1 MSSRRTRGRR
11 CCRTRR
17 SAVSAI
23 RKTWRRLYAF
33 SAPTRPPSSQ
43 ARSSSSTVG
52 WGCEWTCWKPERG
65 LSRGRAWPGADKEGL
80 DIAGS
85 EGGGSRGNKG
95 FPGAENGRPRIV
107 ITGMGAVTPLGNTA
121 ESSWEA
127 LIAGTS
133 GAGPI
138 THFDHSQYSV
148 HFACELKDFDPTE
161 WIEYKQARRMDRFA
175 QMVVAAARQAE
186 ADAGL
191 DIAKEPDRIGA
202 SVATGIGG
210 LQAYQDCYDTLRE
223 RGPDRVNP
231 FSIPAIIP
239 NMGAAWV
246 SMQLG
251 TKGPLN
257 SQCTACAASNMSI
270 GESVDAIRLGR
281 ADVMLCGG
289 TEAPVTEVGIAGF
302 SAMRALSRRNDAPE
316 SASRPFDAG
325 RDGFVMGEAGAVVVL
340 EELEHARARGAKIYA
355 ELLGYG
361 VSSDAR
367 HITEPDP
374 TGENPARA
382 MTMAFG
388 DAGIGPDEIDYIN
401 AHGTSTPLGDASET
415 RVLKIALGEENARKT
430 PVSSTKGATGHCL
443 GAAGAV
449 EAIFSI
455 LAVRDGVLPPTINYE
470 EPDPA
475 CDLDYIPNEAREA
488 DVRTGVSN
496 SFGFG
501 GHNATIV
508 VRRFE
513 D

>member
-1 MSSRRTRGRR
+1 MSDVASLNGRR
-11 CCRTRR
+11 R
-17 SAVSAI
+17 V
-23 RKTWRRLYAF
+23 
-33 SAPTRPPSSQ
+33 
-43 ARSSSSTVG
+43 
-52 WGCEWTCWKPERG
+52 
-65 LSRGRAWPGADKEGL
+65 
-80 DIAGS
+80 
-85 EGGGSRGNKG
+85 
-95 FPGAENGRPRIV
+95 V
-107 ITGMGAVTPLGNTA
+107 ITGLGALTPLGNDVET
-121 ESSWEA
+121 SWEN
-127 LIAGTS
+127 LVAGRS
-133 GAGPI
+133 GAAEI
-138 THFDHSQYSV
+138 TQFDSTRYSV
-148 HFACELKDFDPTE
+148 HFACEVKDFDPTE
-161 WIEYKQARRMDRFA
+161 YIDRKQARRMDRFA
-175 QMVVAAARQAE
+175 HLIVAAARQAE
-186 ADAGL
+186 SDSGI
-191 DIAKEPDRIGA
+191 DIGSESDRIGA
-202 SVATGIGG
+202 AIATGIGG
-210 LQAYQDCYDTLRE
+210 LKAFQDCHSELLE

-231 FSIPAIIP
+231 FSIPEIIP

-251 TKGPLN
+251 TQGPLS
-257 SQCTACAASNMSI
+257 SQCTACAASNMAI
-270 GESVDAIRLGR
+270 GDGLDAIRLGR

-316 SASRPFDAG
+316 KASRPFDAG

-340 EELEHARARGAKIYA
+340 EELEHAQARGAKIYA

-374 TGENPARA
+374 SGQNPARA

-388 DAGIGPDEIDYIN
+388 DAGVQPDEIDYIN

-415 RVLKIALGEENARKT
+415 RVLKIALGEENARNT

-443 GAAGAV
+443 GAAGGV

-455 LAVRDGVLPPTINYE
+455 LAVDRGVLPPTINYE

-475 CDLDYIPNEAREA
+475 CDLDYIPNESRKA
-488 DVRTGVSN
+488 DVRTTVSN

-501 GHNATIV
+501 GHNATV
-508 VRRFE
+508 VFRRFE